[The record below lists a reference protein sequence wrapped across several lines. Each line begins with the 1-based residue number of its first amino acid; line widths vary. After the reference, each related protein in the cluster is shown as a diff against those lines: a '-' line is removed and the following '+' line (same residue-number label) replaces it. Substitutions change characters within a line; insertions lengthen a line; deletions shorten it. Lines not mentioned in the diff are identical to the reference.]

1 MKFNTVRFGE
11 IEVAEDKIITMT
23 EGLLGFA
30 NITRYVILDHAPG
43 SPFHWLQAV
52 DDPEVAFI
60 IIDPLC
66 FKPDYKVAVAAGEL
80 SDLKLERMEDAVV
93 CAIVT
98 VPDDPNEMTANLQGP
113 LVINA
118 DKRLAKQVVLY
129 DGPYTTK
136 HKIFSATQSQPR
148 EAEKLSAA

>member
-11 IEVAEDKIITMT
+11 IEVADDKIITMT

-30 NITRYVILDHAPG
+30 NITRYVILDHMPD
-43 SPFHWLQAV
+43 SPFHYLQAV
-52 DDPEVAFI
+52 DDAEVTFVI
-60 IIDPLC
+60 VDPLS
-66 FKPDYKVAVAAGEL
+66 FKPDYKVAVSANDL
-80 SDLKLERMEDAVV
+80 SDLQLEKAEDAVV

-98 VPDDPNEMTANLQGP
+98 VPENPKEMTANLQGP

-118 DKRLAKQVVLY
+118 EKRLAKQLVLY

-136 HKIFSATQSQPR
+136 HKILSETALQENETVR
-148 EAEKLSAA
+148 MSAA